1 MSLGGDQAEILK
13 SMSESH
19 PRTFVETLVHV
30 FPSSV
35 FDSVARGDILQIVA
49 FAVLFAMAVSA
60 AGEKG
65 EPIIRAAESL
75 SQVMFKMTNLVM
87 KFAPFGVGAAMA
99 HTIASQGPQV
109 LVSLGYLIFTFYFAI
124 VVFVVVVIGTVML
137 IARVPVR
144 QFIRAVREPAAIAF
158 ATTTSEAAM
167 PKAMEAMERLGVPNR
182 IVSFVMPT
190 GYSFN
195 LDGSMIFLAVASV
208 FVAQAMRNDHRAAHE
223 LRPTDHDDA
232 DIHGDVE
239 RDCGRTAFFHSGAA
253 GDTWAYPAT
262 EYRGD
267 WRRDFVRR

>member
-1 MSLGGDQAEILK
+1 
-13 SMSESH
+13 
-19 PRTFVETLVHV
+19 
-30 FPSSV
+30 
-35 FDSVARGDILQIVA
+35 
-49 FAVLFAMAVSA
+49 
-60 AGEKG
+60 
-65 EPIIRAAESL
+65 
-75 SQVMFKMTNLVM
+75 MFKMTNLVM

-124 VVFVVVVIGTVML
+124 IVFVVVVIGTVML

-182 IVSFVMPT
+182 TVSFVMPT

-208 FVAQAMRNDHRAAHE
+208 FVAQAVETTTGQHMSFGQQIMMMLTFMVTSKGIAGVPRSSILVLLATLGHILPPNIAAIGVAILLGIDAIMDMGRSLMNVVGNALATVVIARWEGEFDDNRAKLFGTLE
-223 LRPTDHDDA
+223 EPPLNISNVQQMSR
-232 DIHGDVE
+232 
-239 RDCGRTAFFHSGAA
+239 A
-253 GDTWAYPAT
+253 G
-262 EYRGD
+262 
-267 WRRDFVRR
+267 